1 MADLHQISHPL
12 SPERGLDVVFVHGLG
27 GDPLTTWRSGD
38 DEASS
43 WPHWLAEDFG
53 GQIGVWSLGYATAS
67 PLPSKGWKVPFIGKT
82 DPEAGVAMPLPRRA
96 VTALERLALEG
107 IGQRPVCFITHSLG
121 GLLVKGILRRAEEA
135 RDTPEWRQVVENCRG
150 VVFLAT
156 PHQGSILA
164 DWVNALWSCISG
176 TETMRPSTT
185 SRRAVTTKSSPA
197 KGSRW

>member
-27 GDPLTTWRSGD
+27 GDPLNTWRSGED
-38 DEASS
+38 GAST

-67 PLPSKGWKVPFIGKT
+67 PLQKKSLKVPFIGKT

-156 PHQGSILA
+156 PHHGSILA
-164 DWVNALWSCISG
+164 DLANAFWSCISG
-176 TETMRPSTT
+176 TETMRPSTI

-197 KGSRW
+197 KG